1 MKLFSYLSA
10 IVLMCTIFQA
20 AHAEPKK
27 IDGIVAIIDS
37 KAILDSDISTR
48 FQVIKERIPGGQ
60 MTPNIRRQ
68 ILNQMIDEALQANY
82 ARKIGMRPS
91 SSEVDKAI
99 LGVAKN
105 LNMDLQGLRQVLS
118 QQGINYSRYRDQIE
132 QEILINSIKKEIIK
146 KRIEISEQEIDD
158 YLSSATSITKEK
170 DQVHLRHIIVR
181 ATDPVKAKLKI
192 EQIASQIQTQE
203 DFINQAVASSE
214 GPFAIQGGDLGWRPL
229 NQLPPLF
236 VRALEQQP
244 NSSMI
249 GPLRS
254 NAGFHLLWVM
264 EKRSPNT
271 TLQKQTK
278 TRHILVRP
286 NEIRSDAQTKAL
298 ADKLYQ
304 ELKQG
309 ADFASLAKE
318 HSEDQGSTLQ
328 GGDLG
333 WVTPGTMIPEFEDVM
348 NNTAIGH
355 ISQPFKTQFG
365 WHILEVDGR
374 RDEDVSEQVKRANA
388 RQALIAQK
396 RDIVLSNW
404 LEELRADAFI
414 DLKE

>member
-1 MKLFSYLSA
+1 MKLFSFYTA
-10 IVLMCTIFQA
+10 ILLMCVPFYA
-20 AHAEPKK
+20 AHAEQTK

-37 KAILDSDISTR
+37 KAILDSDINTR

-60 MTPNIRRQ
+60 MTDNIRRQ

-82 ARKIGMRPS
+82 AKKIGMRPS

-99 LGVAKN
+99 LGVAQN
-105 LNMDLQGLRQVLS
+105 LKMDLQGLRQVLS

-146 KRIEISEQEIDD
+146 RRIVISEQEIDD
-158 YLSSATSITKEK
+158 YLSSTTSISKEK
-170 DQVHLRHIIVR
+170 DQVRLRHIIIR

-192 EQIASQIQTQE
+192 EEIAQQITSE
-203 DFINQAVASSE
+203 SDFIDQAIASSE
-214 GPFAIQGGDLGWRPL
+214 GQFAIQGGDLGWRPL

-236 VRALEQQP
+236 VRALEQESGQL
-244 NSSMI
+244 I

-286 NEIRSDAQTKAL
+286 NEIRNDTQTKAL
-298 ADKLYQ
+298 ADKLYTD
-304 ELKQG
+304 LKEG
-309 ADFASLAKE
+309 ADFAALAKE
-318 HSEDQGSTLQ
+318 YSEDQGSTLQ

-333 WVTPGTMIPEFEDVM
+333 WVTPGTMIPTFENVM
-348 NNTAIGH
+348 NETAIGSV
-355 ISQPFKTQFG
+355 SQPFKTQFG
-365 WHILEVDGR
+365 WHILEVEGR
-374 RDEDVSEQVKRANA
+374 RDEDVSDQVKRANA
-388 RQALIAQK
+388 RQALTAQK
-396 RDIVLSNW
+396 QDIVLSNW